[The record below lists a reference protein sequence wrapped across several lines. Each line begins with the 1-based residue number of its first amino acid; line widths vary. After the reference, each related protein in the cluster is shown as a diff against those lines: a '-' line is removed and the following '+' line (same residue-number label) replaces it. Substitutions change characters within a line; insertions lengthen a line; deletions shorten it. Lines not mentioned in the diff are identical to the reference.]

1 MRGIDLDREYFERAG
16 KPMLQRDFPELW
28 QRLAAGMAG
37 HGSECFGFDDEISR
51 DHDFKIG
58 FTIYLSRED
67 EEKYGFALGRAYL
80 KLLKDL
86 PPQRIASRES
96 VLGETEYGVTTI
108 EKFFLRHLGI
118 PGIPRNWR
126 EWLYTPDY
134 AFAEALN
141 GAVFYDG
148 SGEFSRIRSEI
159 ATGMPRDVRLKK
171 LAAYLATAA
180 QSGQYNYPRCLKHGE
195 KGAAHLA
202 LDEFVRAA
210 GNALFLLNHAFGCY
224 YKWLFRAMRALPR
237 LGDLADA
244 LEFLLTGN
252 ADSAAKTEVVE
263 LIATQIIAELKRQQL
278 VSGSG
283 NDLENFAFELQC
295 AIVNREIASLH
306 IMEGA

>member
-1 MRGIDLDREYFERAG
+1 MRGIDLNREYFDRAG

-51 DHDFKIG
+51 DHDFRIG

-67 EEKYGFALGRAYL
+67 EEKYGFALNRAYL
-80 KLLKDL
+80 KLLKDA
-86 PPQRIASRES
+86 PPQKIDSRES
-96 VLGETEYGVTTI
+96 PLGETEYGVIAI
-108 EKFFLRHLGI
+108 EKFFLRHLGT
-118 PGIPRNWR
+118 PGVPRNWR

-148 SGEFSRIRSEI
+148 SGEFSRIRREI
-159 ATGMPRDVRLKK
+159 ANGMPHDVRLKK

-180 QSGQYNYPRCLKHGE
+180 QSGQYNYLRCLKHGE
-195 KGAAHLA
+195 KGAASFA
-202 LDEFVRAA
+202 LGDFVRATA
-210 GNALFLLNHAFGCY
+210 NAVFLLNHAFGCY
-224 YKWLFRAMRALPR
+224 YKWLFRAMRALPI
-237 LGDLADA
+237 LGDQADA
-244 LEFLLTGN
+244 LEFLLTDN
-252 ADSAAKTEVVE
+252 ADASAKSEVIE
-263 LIATQIIAELKRQQL
+263 LIAAQIIAELKRQQL
-278 VSGSG
+278 VSGNG
-283 NDLENFAFELQC
+283 NDLENFAFELQS